1 MATPLTVCLVVLG
14 KHVPGLEF
22 LSTLMTDEPALS
34 PDVTYYQRLLAR
46 DQGEAFDIIDRHIK
60 ANPPE
65 SIYDAILVPALNYAE
80 RDRLEDRLSDEQ
92 EELVVTGTRELIG
105 DVAVATREAREAA
118 KAEEAEDAESVA
130 ATEVT
135 PVSKTLS
142 VLAYP
147 ARSAADELALH
158 MLAQLLEETPIA
170 IEILSGRALVSELIT
185 AVQERGLPIVCIA
198 DLPPTPPSK
207 TRYLIKKLRAAVP
220 DVRIVVG
227 RWAPAT
233 LADDDARLLLEAGA
247 THVASTMLETG
258 NQLRQLGQLDPQAVS
273 PTPAKPT
280 LVA

>member
-1 MATPLTVCLVVLG
+1 
-14 KHVPGLEF
+14 
-22 LSTLMTDEPALS
+22 MTDEPALT
-34 PDVTYYQRLLAR
+34 PEVTYYQRLLAR
-46 DQGEAFDIIDRHIK
+46 DQSEAFDLIERHIK

-65 SIYDAILVPALNYAE
+65 TIYDAILVPALNYAE
-80 RDRLEDRLSDEQ
+80 RDRLEERLSADQ
-92 EELVVTGTRELIG
+92 EELVVTGTRELLA
-105 DVAVATREAREAA
+105 DVAVATREARATA
-118 KAEEAEDAESVA
+118 PAEEAEGAQSAV

-135 PVSKTLS
+135 PAAKTLS

-147 ARSAADELALH
+147 ASSAADELALH

-170 IEILSGRALVSELIT
+170 IEILSSRTLVSELIT

-198 DLPPTPPSK
+198 DLPPTPSSK

-227 RWAPAT
+227 RWAPAA
-233 LADDDARLLLEAGA
+233 LADDDAPMLMEAGA

-258 NQLRQLGQLDPQAVS
+258 NQLRQLGQLDPQSLPDS
-273 PTPAKPT
+273 PAPAKPT